1 MEQITS
7 LSEHI
12 SDNRI
17 IADAQKSSINN
28 SKIIFNGSGN
38 ILVVEDG
45 VNLNSSTVLFN
56 GSNAV
61 CYLSASKHP
70 YYINLTVNNNSC
82 IFFGR
87 DSYINGTMTLITS
100 EQQNIII
107 GNEGLF
113 SFGIFIRTADPHLIY
128 DCASGKR
135 INPSKSVFIGDH
147 VWIGQ
152 NVLILKGSAVGSGA
166 IVGGAALLSNKA
178 IPSNTACGGNPAKIV
193 RRGVFFSKE
202 CVHTW
207 TNAQTEKYETMN
219 TDRYIYSND
228 ADTVSMQKIDS
239 DLKACK
245 NADERLAVA
254 RKYLVDAS
262 GKNRFFIPDTEERKS
277 KKRGFFRR

>member
-1 MEQITS
+1 MKQITS

-61 CYLSASKHP
+61 CYISASKHP

-178 IPSNTACGGNPAKIV
+178 IPSNTACGGNPAKII
-193 RRGVFFSKE
+193 RHGVFFSKE

-254 RKYLVDAS
+254 RKYLVDTS
-262 GKNRFFIPDTEERKS
+262 GKNRFFIPDTEERKP